1 MKSPIQTKIEVTS
14 DLKAIDLVLFQ
25 YNQIY
30 HNTIPQQ
37 DWLQCQ
43 LALVEGFTNA
53 VRHAHKNLPQETPIT
68 IAISLDRQKM
78 IVRIWD
84 YGQPFDLKNFIRT
97 VSQKNR
103 NWEGSGRGIAI
114 MHKIADSL
122 SYKRVSDRQ
131 NCLKIVKYFRYRS
144 A

>member
-1 MKSPIQTKIEVTS
+1 MKPSIETKIEVPS
-14 DLKAIDLVLFQ
+14 DLQAINLVLFQ

-53 VRHAHKNLPQETPIT
+53 VRHAHKNLPEETPIT
-68 IAISLDRQKM
+68 IAIAIDRQRM
-78 IVRIWD
+78 IIRIWD
-84 YGQPFDLKNFIRT
+84 YGQPFNLKSFIRT
-97 VSQKNR
+97 MSQRNR
-103 NWEGSGRGIAI
+103 SWEGSGRGIAI

-122 SYKRVSDRQ
+122 SYKRISGHQ